1 VHEPSPCATS
11 THWISAETI
20 REGALVLGPDL
31 TIRFASRSFCDTFA
45 VPSKQAVGPKVYEI
59 GSGQWDVPRIRTSLE
74 TTISGRKTIEAFE
87 VEHFFPSIGRRRC
100 SAPAGFTGPTT
111 RHDGS

>member
-1 VHEPSPCATS
+1 VHEPSPCARS
-11 THWISAETI
+11 AHWTAETI
-20 REGALVLGPDL
+20 REGALVLEPDL

-45 VPSKQAVGPKVYEI
+45 VPTKQAVGSKVYEI
-59 GSGQWDVPRIRTSLE
+59 GSGQWDVPRIRTSFE